1 MNEKIRLIHEYI
13 DAHKEEILKDHADLV
28 RFPSVADKNADVK
41 PYGQP
46 CRDVLDFMLKKGEEN
61 GFPTHNYEYYV
72 GQMTLDPER
81 SVDETIGLWAH
92 LDVVPVDD
100 KWHTDPYEPVIVN
113 DCIIG
118 RGVEDN
124 KGAAIGSLYIMKAI
138 KELGIELKH
147 NITLYMGTNEENG
160 MLDMDYYM
168 QNEYPLPKF
177 SLVPDAGWPGMRGQF
192 GRIEFDLITNEKI
205 SDDIVEFEVGQAT
218 NIIPNEASITLK
230 KSCGFDVSKVP
241 AEGYEIT
248 ETDDTVTIK
257 AIGTGGHAAWP
268 QGKLNALLL
277 LTKVVADNGCLCEY
291 DQKIFDFITAIN
303 EDMLG
308 APLGIDGEDE
318 YGETVCSATM
328 ATVKDGKL
336 YIRNDCRFMVS
347 GVFEEL
353 TASIIRKSAEVGM
366 SAQVLSH
373 MNGSAR
379 PLDSPVVQIVLE
391 EYEKAKGVKKDI
403 PVMRGGTYAGKLPRA
418 LATGMCSIDRS
429 LFPDYI
435 VDGYGGGHQP
445 DEALPIKDFF
455 EGMKLFTSILIR
467 IDEEI

>member
-1 MNEKIRLIHEYI
+1 
-13 DAHKEEILKDHADLV
+13 
-28 RFPSVADKNADVK
+28 
-41 PYGQP
+41 
-46 CRDVLDFMLKKGEEN
+46 
-61 GFPTHNYEYYV
+61 
-72 GQMTLDPER
+72 
-81 SVDETIGLWAH
+81 
-92 LDVVPVDD
+92 VPVDD
-100 KWHTDPYEPVIVN
+100 KWHTNPYEPVIVN

-168 QNEYPLPKF
+168 KNEYPLPKF

-241 AEGYEIT
+241 ADGYEIT

-328 ATVKDGKL
+328 ATVRDGKL

-353 TASIIRKSAEVGM
+353 TASIIRKAAEAGM

-391 EYEKAKGVKKDI
+391 EYEKAKGIKKDI

-455 EGMKLFTSILIR
+455 EGMKLFTSILLR